1 MFVDDRPFFV
11 PQSQLHAVAEG
22 HIPTILFSIQYCL
35 NQPTLS
41 TAGAALGNSFC
52 LISLIFQAVHLDAD
66 TARDEP
72 SLSGK
77 SAWSLRL
84 YHGRWQR
91 GVTAGGCR
99 NNAETFHLNPKL
111 ALTLRHQDEVVIALN
126 QHA

>member
-1 MFVDDRPFFV
+1 MSAFSAIRFGIFW
-11 PQSQLHAVAEG
+11 QL
-22 HIPTILFSIQYCL
+22 
-35 NQPTLS
+35 TL
-41 TAGAALGNSFC
+41 G
-52 LISLIFQAVHLDAD
+52 SLLKAVHLDAD

-99 NNAETFHLNPKL
+99 NNADTFHLNPKL

>member
-1 MFVDDRPFFV
+1 MAFNDWLRTFTH
-11 PQSQLHAVAEG
+11 LE
-22 HIPTILFSIQYCL
+22 
-35 NQPTLS
+35 
-41 TAGAALGNSFC
+41 
-52 LISLIFQAVHLDAD
+52 AVHLDAD

-99 NNAETFHLNPKL
+99 NNADTFHLNPKL

-126 QHA
+126 QHASVEPREHRRSRGAATRWGQRHRVRSGKSIFQVQKV